1 MARVDYGI
9 YKHIESLLRQYPH
22 IDKEIKE
29 IIEDEQFTFRQ
40 ENTDENIGGGHA
52 SNPQATENRLIGV
65 LMLENQRA
73 IRQLRNYQLQ
83 IKRSWDESDQETRD
97 VIEAI
102 YFQPHPNLSL
112 LGIGQLLHMD
122 KSKVSRLRRRFIAC
136 VGVKLG
142 WIRE

>member
-22 IDKEIKE
+22 MDKEIEE
-29 IIEDEQFTFRQ
+29 IIADEQFAFRQ
-40 ENTDENIGGGHA
+40 ENTDENIGGGH
-52 SNPQATENRLIGV
+52 SPNPQATENKLIGV
-65 LMLENQRA
+65 LMLENQRS

-83 IKRSWDESDQETRD
+83 IQRTWDESDNETRD

-102 YFQPHPNLSL
+102 YLHPHPNLSL

-122 KSKVSRLRRRFIAC
+122 KSKVSRLRRKFITC
-136 VGVKLG
+136 LGVKLG
-142 WIRE
+142 WVRE